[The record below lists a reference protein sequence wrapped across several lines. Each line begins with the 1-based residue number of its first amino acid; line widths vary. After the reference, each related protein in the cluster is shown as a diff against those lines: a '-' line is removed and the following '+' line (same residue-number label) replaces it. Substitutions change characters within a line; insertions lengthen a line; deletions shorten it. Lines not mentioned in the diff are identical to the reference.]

1 MAVSKSQKRQ
11 RIPLQSPF
19 AHIFE
24 EQQRDSEFYE
34 ERVRRALETL
44 PPVKFAFAYGSGAIP
59 QIGSYKEATMLDL
72 ILVLEDSF
80 EWHRENM
87 KKNPSHY
94 AFIPKLVGPKL
105 TSSVQTCKVGVPVL
119 YNTLVP
125 FQGGLMKY
133 GCVGFS
139 DLLED
144 LQSWK
149 YLFLAG
155 RLHKPVRMFVPSKS
169 LNCDPRTGETFDVDL
184 AEMNQA
190 LMDNLEAA
198 LSAAIILLPVEF
210 TEASLF
216 QKISQLSY
224 YGDIRFTFSAENPH
238 KISNIVSANLLSF
251 RNLYNEALSSLLGDH
266 LLRVHCSSGNGR
278 HVYVKQDNHSSSLLG
293 LLQRIPSHF
302 VKRCYCSMSTSS
314 QDICPDKLYV
324 EEARKTISQFG
335 TRTCQDI
342 LKKTF
347 KNTVRN
353 SSIGQAF
360 KGLFSAGPLRSCVY
374 LLKKWQKGIRF

>member
-94 AFIPKLVGPKL
+94 AFIPNRCTCFVQHA
-105 TSSVQTCKVGVPVL
+105 SSFPGWSYEVRL
-119 YNTLVP
+119 
-125 FQGGLMKY
+125 
-133 GCVGFS
+133 S
-139 DLLED
+139 
-144 LQSWK
+144 
-149 YLFLAG
+149 G

-302 VKRCYCSMSTSS
+302 VKRCYC
-314 QDICPDKLYV
+314 K
-324 EEARKTISQFG
+324 EARKTISQFG

>member
-1 MAVSKSQKRQ
+1 MAVSGNQKRQ
-11 RIPLQSPF
+11 RISLQSPF

-24 EQQRDSEFYE
+24 EQQRDTEFYE
-34 ERVRRALETL
+34 ERVRKALGSL
-44 PPVKFAFAYGSGAIP
+44 PPVKFAFAYGSGAVP
-59 QIGSYKEATMLDL
+59 QMGTYKETSMLDL

-80 EWHRENM
+80 QWHQENM
-87 KKNPSHY
+87 KRNPSHY
-94 AFIPKLVGPKL
+94 AFIPKAVGPKL

-125 FQGGLMKY
+125 FQSGLMKY
-133 GCVGFS
+133 GCVAFA

-155 RLHKPVRMFVPSKS
+155 RLHKPVRMFIPSNS
-169 LNCDPRTGETFDVDL
+169 LNCDSSAIENFHADL

-190 LMDNLEAA
+190 LTDNLEAA
-198 LSAAIILLPVEF
+198 LSAA
-210 TEASLF
+210 
-216 QKISQLSY
+216 KISQLSY
-224 YGDIRFTFSAENPH
+224 YGDIRFAFSAENPR
-238 KISNIVSANLLSF
+238 KVSNIVSANLLSF
-251 RNLYNEALSSLLGDH
+251 RNLYNDALTSLLRDH
-266 LLRVHCSSGNGR
+266 LLRVDSSSGNGSC
-278 HVYVKQDNHSSSLLG
+278 VYVKQDNHCPSLLG

-302 VKRCYCSMSTSS
+302 VKRCYFNHPCSS

-324 EEARKTISQFG
+324 EEARQMISQMG
-335 TRTCQDI
+335 TRTFQDI

-347 KNTVRN
+347 QTTVRN

-374 LLKKWQKGIRF
+374 LVKKWQKGIRF